1 MTLCH
6 HLLAATALA
15 VFIATSGPAT
25 ADFAAAARAYD
36 GGDYGTAYREWRKL
50 AEADDR
56 EAQVALA
63 SLYRDGIGRTID
75 LARAAQWYKRAAQA
89 GNAVAQMNLAE
100 MYEQGMGLKRDTVA
114 AFVWY
119 HRAAAQGRDWA
130 AEQRNQLEKR
140 MNAVERTAARAQLS
154 NSP

>member
-1 MTLCH
+1 
-6 HLLAATALA
+6 
-15 VFIATSGPAT
+15 
-25 ADFAAAARAYD
+25 
-36 GGDYGTAYREWRKL
+36 
-50 AEADDR
+50 
-56 EAQVALA
+56 
-63 SLYRDGIGRTID
+63 
-75 LARAAQWYKRAAQA
+75 
-89 GNAVAQMNLAE
+89 MNLAE